1 MRVMIT
7 GAGGQL
13 GQEMAKQAGMRGY
26 DTIPFT
32 SRELDITGAGAVR
45 GAILRHRPDAVIN
58 CAAYN
63 AVDQAERDWKRAFLV
78 NGLAVRNLALAAHEA
93 GAVLVH
99 YSTDYVF
106 DGLSPRPYTIADRP
120 NPLSRYGESKLLGEQ
135 AVRDHSRRY
144 FLIRTSWVFGP
155 GNTNFAQKVI
165 EWSRQNDRL
174 KIVDDQVSSP
184 TCTRDLADA
193 TLGLLETGQ
202 FGLYHLTNGGS
213 CSRYEWAKYI
223 LDATGWKGVLL
234 PAKSEE
240 FPTPARRPAYSVL
253 DNFGAAEV
261 RGQDLPPWE
270 DATHAYLEEVGGI
283 P

>member
-1 MRVMIT
+1 MRLMIT

-13 GQEMAKQAGMRGY
+13 GQEMAKQAGTKGH
-26 DTIPFT
+26 DVIPFT
-32 SRELDITGAGAVR
+32 SRELDITNTAAVR
-45 GAILRHRPDAVIN
+45 GAVLRCRPDAVVN

-63 AVDQAERDWKRAFLV
+63 AVDHAEREWRRAFLV
-78 NGLAVRNLALAAHEA
+78 NGLAVRTLALAAREA
-93 GAVLVH
+93 GAILVH

-106 DGLSPRPYTIADRP
+106 DGLSTRPYTIADRP

-135 AVRDHSRRY
+135 AVRDHSSCY

-155 GNTNFAQKVI
+155 GNTNFAQKVL
-165 EWSRQNDRL
+165 EWGRQNDRL

-184 TCTRDLADA
+184 TRTRDLADA
-193 TLGLLETGQ
+193 TLGLLETEQ

-223 LDATGWKGVLL
+223 LDATGWKGVLI
-234 PAKSEE
+234 PVKSEE
-240 FPTPARRPAYSVL
+240 FPTPARRPAFSVL

-261 RGQDLPPWE
+261 LGWELPPWE
-270 DATHAYLEEVGGI
+270 DATHAYLEEMEGI

>member
-1 MRVMIT
+1 MRLMIT

-13 GQEMAKQAGMRGY
+13 GQEMAKQAGTKGH
-26 DTIPFT
+26 DVTPFT
-32 SRELDITGAGAVR
+32 SRELDITNTAAVR
-45 GAILRHRPDAVIN
+45 GAVLRCRPDAVVN

-63 AVDQAERDWKRAFLV
+63 AVDHAEREWRRAFLV
-78 NGLAVRNLALAAHEA
+78 NGLAVRTLALAAREA
-93 GAVLVH
+93 GAILVH

-106 DGLSPRPYTIADRP
+106 DGLSTRPYTIADRP

-135 AVRDHSRRY
+135 AVRDHSSCY

-155 GNTNFAQKVI
+155 GNTNFAQKVL
-165 EWSRQNDRL
+165 EWGRQNDRL

-184 TCTRDLADA
+184 TRTRDLADA
-193 TLGLLETGQ
+193 TLGLLETEQ

-223 LDATGWKGVLL
+223 LDATGWKGVLI
-234 PAKSEE
+234 PVKSEE
-240 FPTPARRPAYSVL
+240 FPTPARRPAFSVL

-261 RGQDLPPWE
+261 LGWELPPWE
-270 DATHAYLEEVGGI
+270 DATHAYLEEMEGI

>member
-1 MRVMIT
+1 MRLMIT

-13 GQEMAKQAGMRGY
+13 GQEMAKQAGTKGH
-26 DTIPFT
+26 DAIPFT
-32 SRELDITGAGAVR
+32 SRELDITNTAAVR
-45 GAILRHRPDAVIN
+45 GAVLRCRPDAVVN

-63 AVDQAERDWKRAFLV
+63 AVDQAEQEWRRAFLV
-78 NGLAVRNLALAAHEA
+78 NGLAVRTLALAAREA
-93 GAVLVH
+93 GAILVH

-106 DGLSPRPYTIADRP
+106 DGLSTRPYTIADRP

-135 AVRDHSRRY
+135 AVRDHSSCY

-155 GNTNFAQKVI
+155 GNTNFAQKVL
-165 EWSRQNDRL
+165 EWGRQNDRL

-184 TCTRDLADA
+184 TRTRDLADA
-193 TLGLLETGQ
+193 TLGLLETEQ

-223 LDATGWKGVLL
+223 LDATGWKGVLI
-234 PAKSEE
+234 PVKSEE
-240 FPTPARRPAYSVL
+240 FPTPARRPPFSVL

-261 RGQDLPPWE
+261 LGWELPPWE
-270 DATHAYLEEVGGI
+270 DATHAYLEEMGGI

>member
-1 MRVMIT
+1 MRLMIT

-13 GQEMAKQAGMRGY
+13 GQEMAKQAGTKGH
-26 DTIPFT
+26 DVTPFT
-32 SRELDITGAGAVR
+32 SRELDITNTAAVR
-45 GAILRHRPDAVIN
+45 GAVLRCRPDAVVN

-63 AVDQAERDWKRAFLV
+63 AVDQAEQEWRRAFLV
-78 NGLAVRNLALAAHEA
+78 NGLAVRTLALAAREA
-93 GAVLVH
+93 GAILVH

-106 DGLSPRPYTIADRP
+106 DGLSTRPYTIADRP

-135 AVRDHSRRY
+135 AVRDHSSCY

-155 GNTNFAQKVI
+155 GNTNFAQKVL
-165 EWSRQNDRL
+165 EWGRQNDRL

-184 TCTRDLADA
+184 TRTRDLADA
-193 TLGLLETGQ
+193 TLGLLETEQ

-223 LDATGWKGVLL
+223 LDATGWKGVLI
-234 PAKSEE
+234 PVKSEE
-240 FPTPARRPAYSVL
+240 FPTPARRPPFSVL

-261 RGQDLPPWE
+261 LGWELPPWE
-270 DATHAYLEEVGGI
+270 DATHAYLEEMEGI